1 MSQGE
6 FLYSILDKLEDILY
20 FSDMAFVTSLVVG
33 FGVGGLYA
41 FIGVRSPAPPA
52 VALVGLLGMV
62 LGEFVIGRIHS

>member
-1 MSQGE
+1 MWH
-6 FLYSILDKLEDILY
+6 SILDIIETFLY
-20 FSDMAFVTSLVVG
+20 FVVMAFLTSLAVG

-41 FIGVRSPAPPA
+41 LIGVRSPAPPA